1 MLLERFGFLGLP
13 PPRLKEI
20 DRALLATERATLT
33 MVAWHWPE
41 LEGVEPLELQI
52 EPWTPEVAEAAFL
65 ERYARLEA
73 QRTLDPT

>member
-1 MLLERFGFLGLP
+1 V
-13 PPRLKEI
+13 
-20 DRALLATERATLT
+20 LATERATLT

-41 LEGVEPLELQI
+41 LEGVEPLDLLI